1 MIRFVE
7 IVNNTNFN
15 SRHERTAVLEFSLGE
30 VWINAKHVVNLREA
44 VGYTKLLQEGRL
56 PADLD
61 SAHSFTAVTTMV
73 GAVKETYVVV
83 GALDTVANRLSP
95 ARPTLLKG

>member
-1 MIRFVE
+1 VIRFVE
-7 IVNNTNFN
+7 VVNNTNFN

-30 VWINAKHVVNLREA
+30 VWINQNHVVNLREA
-44 VGYTKLLQEGRL
+44 TGYSKLLQEGRL

-61 SAHSFTAVTTMV
+61 SAHGFTAITAMV

-83 GALDTVANRLSP
+83 GTLDAVAKRLSRNT
-95 ARPTLLKG
+95 ATLLKG